1 MKTRFLQLGV
11 GILLLV
17 VLLAPVVAQAAPE
30 PQSPESEPNDTFFEA
45 NYLSLGHLV
54 HGRIAP
60 AGDIDMYR
68 LGPLYEVTPAVF
80 SMRLPESSPLVPVL
94 TLYDDSGSVLA
105 QQQCPRS
112 GPCLSYQ
119 LPEWASIYASI
130 SDGQNAGGP
139 AFEYSFVAVG
149 EVETPTDP
157 NEPNDFISEATPYT
171 IGETM
176 AGLMEPEGDIDT
188 FSFHLEAQQEV
199 QLDSD
204 QLQTRLVNADGEVL
218 DGSFYSQQIFMVPQS
233 GTYYLQIISGPQAYE
248 FTLAYIQRPIYASF
262 SGAGTL
268 DGVAFK
274 PGDILVYTSL
284 DDTWRMSFRAADY
297 GLRGNLAAFDREG
310 EYQTNLYLTYAT
322 AQNVPGVGPITPHD
336 VLQYIPGNPDWGTD
350 PEWHLVFD
358 GSQVGL
364 TTAAERLDA
373 LTVEGEYSGHVV
385 HLSTTG
391 RAQLALGGGQW
402 HIANNDVITYRSW
415 VNWLGNLRG
424 LLSGPAN
431 GFGKANVVG
440 LDANSDTIYLAF
452 DRNLTLGGVPIGR
465 GDIVACGRPS
475 IWETTCESFIKIFD
489 ASDAGVG
496 GFRIDGIDVGEYQTP

>member
-11 GILLLV
+11 GLLLLV
-17 VLLAPVVAQAAPE
+17 VLIAPVVAQAAPE
-30 PQSPESEPNDTFFEA
+30 PQEPESEPNDTFFEA
-45 NYLSLGHLV
+45 NYASLGHLI
-54 HGRIAP
+54 HGRIDP
-60 AGDIDMYR
+60 TGDVDMYR
-68 LGPLYEVTPAVF
+68 FGPFYEVTQAVF
-80 SMRLPESSPLVPVL
+80 SMRLPDSSPLAPVL

-105 QQQCPRS
+105 QQPCPRS

-119 LPEWASIYASI
+119 LPEWSSIYAAI
-130 SDGQNAGGP
+130 SNGQNAGGP
-139 AFEYSFVAVG
+139 PYEYSFIAVG

-176 AGLMEPEGDIDT
+176 AGRMEPQGDIDT
-188 FSFHLEAQQEV
+188 FSFHLEARQEV
-199 QLDSD
+199 WLDSD
-204 QLQTRLVNADGEVL
+204 QLQTMFVNADGEVL
-218 DGSFYSQQIFMVPQS
+218 DGSFYNQPIFMAPES

-248 FTLAYIQRPIYASF
+248 FTLSYIQRPIYTSF

-268 DGVAFK
+268 DGVAFR

-284 DDTWRMSFRAADY
+284 DDTWRMYFRAADY
-297 GLRGNLAAFDREG
+297 GLRGNLTAFDRWG
-310 EYQTNLYLTYAT
+310 EYNPSLYLTYAT
-322 AQNVPGVGPITPHD
+322 AQNVPGVGPMTPHD
-336 VLQYIPGNPDWGTD
+336 VLHYVPGNPEWGTD
-350 PEWHLVFD
+350 PVWEMALD

-373 LTVEGEYSGHVV
+373 LTVESEYSGPVV

-440 LDANSDTIYLAF
+440 LDADSDTIYLAF

-489 ASDAGVG
+489 ASDSGVG
-496 GFRIDGIDVGEYQTP
+496 NFRIDGIDVGTYQMP